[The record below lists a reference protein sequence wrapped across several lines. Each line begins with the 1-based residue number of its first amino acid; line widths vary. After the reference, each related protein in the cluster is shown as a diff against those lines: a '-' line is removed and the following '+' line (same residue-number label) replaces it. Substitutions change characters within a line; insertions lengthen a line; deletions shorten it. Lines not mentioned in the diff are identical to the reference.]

1 MTERP
6 DDHDSP
12 LDLSAW
18 SAPTPPRGLS
28 GRVMDAV
35 RASADTTADV
45 TLDETA
51 LRLGLQ
57 PRSGRT
63 DGLGPPRWRGIA
75 MGLAA
80 GAAAAAIAWAAWPRA
95 RDAGPASGHVVAGA
109 PSKVTLGSGT
119 VALLGAGAD
128 LTWERTRGGIAV
140 THSAG
145 NVTYQHAGPSR
156 LVITTPFAE
165 VHTASASFNVEVPMS
180 SKSRVAIAGV
190 AGAGVAAA
198 IVIAVYEGKAE
209 VRQPTTAA
217 QVVEAGGQVA
227 VAPPATTGP
236 SFTPVAKATKD
247 RAQRDALA
255 AAIARARAAR
265 TAAAAG
271 GGSGGSGAMP
281 AGAALTT
288 GPGPAAKVDLTPG
301 ELSKEEIRSG
311 VREVLPML
319 TDCYA
324 LMVEKYP
331 TFAGKV
337 TARLVVEAEP
347 DLGTIVTMR
356 DDSRLDMDAADVAGQ
371 KPIDR
376 RQLHSDFSDFSQ
388 CLTAT
393 LESVVLPPL
402 GDKDGGTVEIT
413 YPFIF
418 SNDDEEPAPP
428 PGPSQK
434 QTPPRKT
441 STLPGDDDLT
451 TDELLAE
458 SETAAKSSQW
468 GRAVA
473 LAERILEK
481 QGIPVA
487 TTNRAGL
494 VAALG
499 YCNLGNARG
508 ARRAYGRVMSS
519 ARTLVRQRCLSNGIE
534 VEPGG
539 SKHNDDNGVVNPFS
553 PR

>member
-1 MTERP
+1 MTER
-6 DDHDSP
+6 DDSP
-12 LDLSAW
+12 LDLSSW
-18 SAPTPPRGLS
+18 SAPTPPRGIS
-28 GRVMDAV
+28 NRVMDAV
-35 RASADTTADV
+35 RASADATADV
-45 TLDETA
+45 TIDETGA
-51 LRLGLQ
+51 RTP
-57 PRSGRT
+57 PREPGR
-63 DGLGPPRWRGIA
+63 PRWRGIA

-80 GAAAAAIAWAAWPRA
+80 GTAAAAIAWAAWPRTPDQGA
-95 RDAGPASGHVVAGA
+95 ASGHVVAGA
-109 PSKVTLGSGT
+109 PSKVTLGNGT

-128 LTWERTRGGIAV
+128 LTWERTPDGLAV
-140 THSAG
+140 THGAG

-156 LVITTPFAE
+156 LVIRTPFAE

-180 SKSRVAIAGV
+180 SKSKVAIAGV

-209 VRQPTTAA
+209 VRKPTTAA

-227 VAPPATTGP
+227 IAPPSTARP

-255 AAIARARAAR
+255 AAIAQARAAR
-265 TAAAAG
+265 TAAPAG
-271 GGSGGSGAMP
+271 GSGGGSGAMP

-288 GPGPAAKVDLTPG
+288 GPGPADKVDLTPG
-301 ELSKEEIRSG
+301 QLSKEEIRTG

-356 DDSRLDMDAADVAGQ
+356 DDSQLAMDAKDVPDAE
-371 KPIDR
+371 PIDR
-376 RQLHSDFSDFSQ
+376 RQLHSDTADFNQ

-418 SNDDEEPAPP
+418 APSEEEADQYNDDAPTP
-428 PGPSQK
+428 PGPTQK
-434 QTPPRKT
+434 QTQPKPT

-458 SETAAKSSQW
+458 AETAAKSSQW

-473 LAERILEK
+473 LAERILAK
-481 QGIPVA
+481 QGIPAA

-499 YCNLGNARG
+499 YCNLGNARA
-508 ARRAYGRVMSS
+508 ARRAYTRVMSN
-519 ARTLVRQRCLSNGIE
+519 AKTLVRQRCLSHGIE
-534 VEPGG
+534 VELGG
-539 SKHNDDNGVVNPFS
+539 SKQNDDNGVMNPFK
-553 PR
+553 